1 MDLFANEAA
10 APDAMET
17 RPLAERLRPTRIED
31 VVGQDHLTGPDAP
44 LTRMITA
51 RRLSSIIF
59 WGPPGIGKTTL
70 ARLLADLVG
79 MRFVAFSA
87 TNVTI
92 AELKAAY
99 AEARQYARMGKR
111 TLLFLDECH
120 RAPKNITETLLPV
133 MEDGTVT
140 AILAT
145 TEAPSFT
152 LAKGITSR
160 ARVLTLE
167 PFDATGLARLL
178 ARAEAECG
186 MTLALTDE
194 ARAALFELAG
204 GDGRYFLNMVEELLD
219 APPGAPLGVED
230 LTRILSR
237 RIANYDRQGD
247 GHFELASAFQKA
259 IRGSDADAGLYY
271 GARMVQAGEDPR
283 FLLRRLLVMASGEV
297 AMADPT
303 VLGIVIAALQS
314 FQHVGMPEAGYALAQ
329 AIVAVATAPKS
340 NAVYLAWGRAM
351 DLAAATPNV
360 RPPMHILN
368 APTTLHASMNFKQ
381 GYEYSHD
388 WPDAFSAQN
397 YWPDE
402 IGRQAVYEPNDRGF
416 ETQIKRRTGH
426 WNLRRDER
434 DARGVPDV
442 HGRHDGGFPEQR
454 GDR

>member
-1 MDLFANEAA
+1 MDLFGSAADPAGAPEAI
-10 APDAMET
+10 ET
-17 RPLAERLRPTRIED
+17 KPLAERLRPRRIED

-44 LTRMITA
+44 LTRMIAA

-133 MEDGTVT
+133 MEDGTIT

-160 ARVLTLE
+160 ARVLTLN
-167 PFDATGLARLL
+167 PLDANGFAQLL
-178 ARAEAECG
+178 ARAEAEYG
-186 MTLALTDE
+186 VALDLTDD
-194 ARAALFELAG
+194 ARAALFEQAG
-204 GDGRYFLNMVEELLD
+204 GDGRYFLNMVEELRD
-219 APPGAPLGVED
+219 APSGAPITVED

-247 GHFELASAFQKA
+247 GHFELASAFQKS
-259 IRGSDADAGLYY
+259 IRGSDADASLYY

-283 FLLRRLLVMASGEV
+283 FILRRLLVMASEEV

-303 VLGIVIAALQS
+303 VLGTVVAALDT
-314 FQHVGMPEAGYALAQ
+314 FQHVGMPEASYALAQ

-351 DLAAATPNV
+351 DLAASTPNV
-360 RPPMHILN
+360 RPPLRILN
-368 APTTLHASMNFKQ
+368 APTALHAAMAFKQ

-402 IGRQAVYEPNDRGF
+402 MGRQAFYAPNDRGF
-416 ETQIKRRTGH
+416 EAQIRRRMDH
-426 WNLRRDER
+426 WKQRREER
-434 DARGVPDV
+434 DALGIVDKA
-442 HGRHDGGFPEQR
+442 
-454 GDR
+454 